1 MATVW
6 VDDVTHLVPLVLT
19 VGEGKVVRWE
29 GNSGKGS
36 WLVSINIWVVVFYL
50 GLGSSKMNVHMFSF
64 KASSCCL
71 VASREIGRIILVAWK
86 RATVNPNANK

>member
-6 VDDVTHLVPLVLT
+6 VDDVTHLVPIMLT

-36 WLVSINIWVVVFYL
+36 WLVSMNIWVVVIYF
-50 GLGSSKMNVHMFSF
+50 GLGSS
-64 KASSCCL
+64 
-71 VASREIGRIILVAWK
+71 
-86 RATVNPNANK
+86 